1 MAQKVIIT
9 AAVNGNRL
17 DTPGL
22 HIPVSPDEIAEDA
35 KRCCD
40 AGAAV
45 VHFHARDVK
54 TRRSTADLRMFA
66 ETIAGIRTRCGALV
80 ETTTGIGP
88 RIDPTTG
95 KPMTDPVTGQML
107 RPSDDD
113 RLALIDLD
121 PPQDLGSVAAGS
133 LNMYN
138 PVYRDPSVFANTPY
152 YITESVKRMSGKP
165 RFGFQFEVFD
175 LGFLDNVARL
185 ADSGLLDLSKRQFWL
200 NYVFGF
206 GGLGP
211 SARNLCLVSGE
222 GVARFAGIPW
232 GAVVPAK
239 EHFPLSTVAAALG
252 ADVVRTGF
260 EDATDL
266 PNGELAGTNA
276 RLVETLVGLVRS
288 VGRDIAS
295 PDEARARFNLDAQHA
310 A

>member
-17 DTPGL
+17 DTAGI
-22 HIPVSPDEIAEDA
+22 HVPVSPEEIAEDA

-54 TRRSTADLRMFA
+54 TRRSTAAPAVFA
-66 ETIAGIRTRCGALV
+66 ETIAGIRARCGALV

-88 RIDPTTG
+88 RIDPETG
-95 KPMTDPVTGQML
+95 KPMTDPVSGQML

-138 PVYRDPSVFANTPY
+138 PVYQNPSVFANTPY
-152 YITESVKRMSGKP
+152 YIEESVRRMSKKP
-165 RFGFQFEVFD
+165 RFGFQFELFD

-185 ADSGLLDLSKRQFWL
+185 VEAGLLDVSRRQFWL

-206 GGLGP
+206 GGLAS

-222 GVARFAGIPW
+222 GLARFPQIRWGI
-232 GAVVPAK
+232 VVPAA
-239 EHFPLSTVAAALG
+239 EHFRLSTVAAALG

-260 EDATDL
+260 EDAIHL

-276 RLVETLVGLVRS
+276 RLVDTLVKLVRS
-288 VGRDIAS
+288 VGRDVAG
-295 PDEARARFNLDAQHA
+295 PDEARALLNLGG
-310 A
+310 